1 MTTIHQ
7 VIPVLAPH
15 DAVGNHTLA
24 LRDALRA
31 AGIDSEVFAEMRLGH
46 HRGTGRA
53 IADYPE
59 TATADLLIYQS
70 STGSG
75 VVDWLLKR
83 PEPLAVN
90 YHNITPAS
98 FFEAW
103 DDQGAASMRRARVQ
117 LGALARRSRLALAD
131 SPFNALELRELGY
144 DPVVVAP
151 LLLDLESRLAT
162 ADQLVTEHLA
172 RTRSGRHWLFVGRL
186 APNKCQHDLVAAFA
200 AYRAAYDP
208 GARLTLIGSEAAPSY
223 SDALYGLIDDLD
235 LHGSVTIAGSVTDG
249 ELSAY
254 YDDADVFVCLSRHEG
269 FCVPLLEAMRHDLPV
284 VALAAAAVP
293 DTVGDAAVLVD
304 DSSPTLVA
312 ATVHQLLGDDA
323 FRGQLVAAGRAVL
336 AAHSLAAASATWI
349 DLLRTHL
356 GLAGGGAGG

>member
-1 MTTIHQ
+1 VTTIHQ

-31 AGIDSEVFAEMRLGH
+31 AGYESEVFAEMRLGQ
-46 HRGTGRA
+46 HRAVGQS
-53 IADYPE
+53 IQDYPE
-59 TATADLLIYQS
+59 QGAADLLIYQS
-70 STGSG
+70 STGSTA
-75 VVDWLLKR
+75 VDWLLRR

-117 LGALARRSRLALAD
+117 LGSLARRSRLALAD
-131 SPFNALELRELGY
+131 SPFNAAELTELGY
-144 DPVVVAP
+144 SPVVVAP
-151 LLLDLESRLAT
+151 LLLDFDARLAAPDPT
-162 ADQLVTEHLA
+162 VSEHLA
-172 RTRSGRHWLFVGRL
+172 RTRAGHHWLFVGRL

-200 AYRAAYDP
+200 AYRAAYDH

-235 LHGSVTIAGSVTDG
+235 LHGSVTVAGSVTDA
-249 ELSAY
+249 ELAAY
-254 YDDADVFVCLSRHEG
+254 YADADTFVCLSRHEG
-269 FCVPLLEAMRHDLPV
+269 FCVPLLEAMRHDVPV

-293 DTVGDAAVLVD
+293 DTVGSAAVLVEE
-304 DSSPTLVA
+304 SSPAVVA
-312 ATVHQLLGDDA
+312 ATVRHLLADDP
-323 FRGQLVAAGRAVL
+323 FRSQLVTAGRGVVAD
-336 AAHSLAAASATWI
+336 HSLARSSATWVE
-349 DLLRTHL
+349 LLRSHL
-356 GLAGGGAGG
+356 GGGRG

>member
-24 LRDALRA
+24 LRDALRG
-31 AGIDSEVFAEMRLGH
+31 AGFESEVFAEMRLGH
-46 HRGTGRA
+46 HRGTGRS

-59 TATADLLIYQS
+59 SAADLLLYQS
-70 STGSG
+70 STGST

-117 LGALARRSRLALAD
+117 LGALARRARLALAD
-131 SPFNALELRELGY
+131 SPFNAAELIELGY

-151 LLLDLESRLAT
+151 LLLDLDARLAA
-162 ADQLVTEHLA
+162 ADPQVADHLA
-172 RTRSGRHWLFVGRL
+172 RTRGGHHWLFVGRL
-186 APNKCQHDLVAAFA
+186 APNKCQHDLIAAFA
-200 AYRAAYDP
+200 AYRLAYDK
-208 GARLTLIGSEAAPSY
+208 GARLTLIGSEAAPAY
-223 SDALYGLIDDLD
+223 SDALYALIDDLG
-235 LHGSVTIAGSVTDG
+235 LHGVVTIAGSVTDA
-249 ELSAY
+249 ELAAY

-269 FCVPLLEAMRHDLPV
+269 FCVPLLEAMRHDVPV

-293 DTVGDAAVLVD
+293 DTVRSAAVL
-304 DSSPTLVA
+304 L
-312 ATVHQLLGDDA
+312 DA
-323 FRGQLVAAGRAVL
+323 STPQLVAAAVRELLADHAFRASLVSSGRAVVAEHAL
-336 AAHSLAAASATWI
+336 APSAAVWV
-349 DLLRTHL
+349 DLLRSHL
-356 GLAGGGAGG
+356 ATDG

>member
-1 MTTIHQ
+1 
-7 VIPVLAPH
+7 
-15 DAVGNHTLA
+15 
-24 LRDALRA
+24 
-31 AGIDSEVFAEMRLGH
+31 
-46 HRGTGRA
+46 
-53 IADYPE
+53 
-59 TATADLLIYQS
+59 
-70 STGSG
+70 
-75 VVDWLLKR
+75 
-83 PEPLAVN
+83 
-90 YHNITPAS
+90 
-98 FFEAW
+98 
-103 DDQGAASMRRARVQ
+103 
-117 LGALARRSRLALAD
+117 
-131 SPFNALELRELGY
+131 
-144 DPVVVAP
+144 
-151 LLLDLESRLAT
+151 
-162 ADQLVTEHLA
+162 
-172 RTRSGRHWLFVGRL
+172 VGRL

-208 GARLTLIGSEAAPSY
+208 GARLTLIGSEAAPAY

-323 FRGQLVAAGRAVL
+323 FRGQLVTAGRAVL
-336 AAHSLAAASATWI
+336 AAHSLAASSATWI